1 MLKYQEIQSNSVMM
15 QTEIQRKDA
24 EIRIRDVEIE
34 ALRSDMSKMQVTA
47 HHLSPKQ
54 VDY

>member
-1 MLKYQEIQSNSVMM
+1 M

-24 EIRIRDVEIE
+24 EIQRKYIEIQRKDTE
-34 ALRSDMSKMQVTA
+34 MEVLRCDMSKMQVTS